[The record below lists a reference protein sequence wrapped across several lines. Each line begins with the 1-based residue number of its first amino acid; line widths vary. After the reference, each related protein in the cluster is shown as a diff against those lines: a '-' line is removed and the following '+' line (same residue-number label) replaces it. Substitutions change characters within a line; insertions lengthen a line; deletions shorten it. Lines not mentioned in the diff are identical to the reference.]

1 MPNTNAPFGFVP
13 VSNFS
18 GAPYN
23 GATRQ
28 YVHASG
34 DTQAIF
40 IGDIVTATGASV
52 LINVGGSVQSFPVA
66 AQWTPTSGI
75 QDGVC
80 IGVDLVTR
88 DSPIYAAASQQ
99 VVITVA
105 IDPDMLLLCQDISTG
120 TPLTPNDIGLNI
132 NGSVGAQG
140 STITGLSGMVLD
152 NGSESGTNTLDLKI
166 VGQLQSPGNDLG
178 TAADTGAAS
187 GKWLVKLNRS
197 RFANQVAGV

>member
-1 MPNTNAPFGFVP
+1 MPNTNAPKGFVP
-13 VSNFS
+13 VSNFDGS
-18 GAPYN
+18 PYN

-28 YVHASG
+28 YIHASG

-40 IGDIVTATGASV
+40 VGDIVTATGDSV
-52 LINVGGSVQSFPVA
+52 LVNVGGSVQSFPIA
-66 AQWTPTSGI
+66 AQAVTTGI

-88 DSPIYAAASQQ
+88 DSPIYAPASTQ

-132 NGSVGAQG
+132 DFSVGGNG
-140 STITGLSGMVLD
+140 STITGLSGMVLN
-152 NGSESGTNTLDLKI
+152 NGTEAGTNTLDLKI
-166 VGQLQSPGNDLG
+166 IGQFQSPGNDLG
-178 TAADTGAAS
+178 TAAATGAAS
-187 GKWLVKLNRS
+187 GQWLVKLNRS
-197 RFANQVAGV
+197 RFANQVAGI